1 MTAKTRQQIAM
12 EYGICTKTLTKWLKN
27 AEIKLPPGII
37 NPYFIDLIY
46 SKLGTPNKFGK
57 P

>member
-1 MTAKTRQQIAM
+1 MLAKTRQQIAM
-12 EYGICTKTLTKWLKN
+12 EYGICTKTLTKWLKI
-27 AEIKLPPGII
+27 AEIQLPPGII

>member
-1 MTAKTRQQIAM
+1 MTAKTRQQISM
-12 EYGICTKTLTKWLKN
+12 EYGVCTKTLTKWLKN

-46 SKLGTPNKFGK
+46 TKLGAPHKIGK
-57 P
+57 L

>member
-1 MTAKTRQQIAM
+1 MVAKTRQQIAM
-12 EYGICTKTLTKWLKN
+12 EYGICTKTLTKWMKN
-27 AEIKLPPGII
+27 AEIKLPSGII

-46 SKLGTPNKFGK
+46 TKLGKPDKFGK

>member
-12 EYGICTKTLTKWLKN
+12 EYGVCTKTLTKWLKN
-27 AEIKLPPGII
+27 AEIKLPSGII

-46 SKLGTPNKFGK
+46 TKLGTSNNAGK
-57 P
+57 R